1 MHKSALDLLGFAKNR
16 LQKFYNPK
24 LYKPPPKRELTEE
37 DRITT
42 NFGGTLAPTAAP
54 GGIAGTGIGLVQ
66 HTVAPPPPPETWGA
80 YSKKAEEGNG
90 VIAMM
95 DLLLKDLDT
104 EMTEMEVTEKQAQ
117 EEYEQFMAD
126 AAEKRASDSKSVTDK
141 TAVKADTQAHLE
153 DAKAGHKSAFESLMA
168 NEKTTASLHASCD
181 WLMKFFDVR
190 KEARAGEIAALKN
203 AKAVLSGA
211 NYS

>member
-1 MHKSALDLLGFAKNR
+1 MLLQKRIEEDKSAIETLTEEIATLIAGIKALDKEVAERTDVRKEENSDYITAMAQHKTAHELLSFAKNR
-16 LQKFYNPK
+16 MNKFYNPK
-24 LYKPPPKRELTEE
+24 LYKPAPKRELTEE

-104 EMTEMEVTEKQAQ
+104 EMTEMEVTERQAQ

-126 AAEKRASDSKSVTDK
+126 AAAKRSEDSKSITDES
-141 TAVKADTQAHLE
+141 AVKADT
-153 DAKAGHKSAFESLMA
+153 
-168 NEKTTASLHASCD
+168 
-181 WLMKFFDVR
+181 
-190 KEARAGEIAALKN
+190 EARLEQEK
-203 AKAVLSGA
+203 S
-211 NYS
+211 